1 MSLSADTAAA
11 QPPAPM
17 PQPPPDPG
25 SKAPVADTAPAP
37 HRGVLQ
43 AGWDKFRDNVVPG
56 VIVTFVAGLALISF
70 SDIKSD
76 IDGLEDSVNASFSE
90 LKGEI
95 ATDFAAVDARFARLE
110 DNIDARSTAVDARFA
125 RLEDNIDARFTR
137 LEENQQE
144 IAVTLARLVALVE
157 AHYGVEPIPSG

>member
-1 MSLSADTAAA
+1 
-11 QPPAPM
+11 M

-137 LEENQQE
+137 LEENQRE
-144 IAVTLARLVALVE
+144 IAQTLSRLVALVE
-157 AHYGVEPIPSG
+157 AHFEVPAIASG

>member
-1 MSLSADTAAA
+1 
-11 QPPAPM
+11 M

>member
-1 MSLSADTAAA
+1 
-11 QPPAPM
+11 M

-43 AGWDKFRDNVVPG
+43 AGWDKFRDNIVPG

-137 LEENQQE
+137 LEENQRE
-144 IAVTLARLVALVE
+144 IAVTLSRLVTLVE
-157 AHYGVEPIPSG
+157 AHFEAPTIQLG